1 MTPDQKFRRQVKS
14 HRSNVSQRTKYTVAS
29 RLAFVAFCLYAAVT
43 LSASTP
49 TFWEV
54 STENEFLR
62 GEIENLSIDS
72 FGRLTLGPTAAPLYE
87 ANAPFVWT
95 MITGPDGSV
104 YAGSG
109 NEGQVYRIDSSG
121 KGSVFFD
128 TEELEVHALAP
139 APGGGLYVGTSPNGK
154 IYRVDAKGVGTVFFD
169 PGDRY
174 IWSLAVD
181 RSGNVFAATGDKGII
196 YKITPDGKGTQF
208 YATKATHVM
217 TLAFDR
223 DGQLLAGTESPGR
236 VFRLDASGKP
246 FVLLDSSYNE
256 VHALRVDSRGNIYV
270 AAVSGKPASAPD
282 RTPAPPPTA
291 APTPLSANVSTEITV
306 VAVGDA
312 VVTSPQGSPNPP
324 RAAAAAT
331 TAAGALFRILP
342 DGAWDLLWESRAD
355 TPYDV
360 AIDADGTLLVATGN
374 SGKIFRLSGDP
385 LQPTLIARANAQ
397 QVTGLLSQ
405 SEGRVLVAT
414 SNPGKLLRLAG
425 ARADRGTYISDVRDA
440 QTVALWGTIKWEAVT
455 PSGSRLEISTRS
467 GNTNTP
473 DETWSDWSAT
483 YADREGSSIASPRAR
498 YLQWRATLTAGK
510 GEAPLLTSVTAAYLP
525 RNLRPRVTSITVHP
539 PGTVFQRPFPVD
551 PEIAG
556 FEGDL
561 PDRRVNQPPSTS
573 SPSLGRRVYEKGLM
587 TFVWRAEDD
596 NGDELSFDV
605 FYRREGETSWK
616 LLKRGMSD
624 QILVWDTTSV
634 PNGRYTIRI
643 VASDLPS
650 NSTSTALS
658 GARESTAFVIDNVP
672 PVITVTSVRRDN
684 GRATIAFDVRDAN
697 SSVQKVEYSLDG
709 DKWQSV
715 YPKDGIADSRFEQ
728 FELVLE
734 GDAVSRGV
742 TLRATD
748 ALNNTASARGEV
760 PEATASGR
768 R

>member
-1 MTPDQKFRRQVKS
+1 MV
-14 HRSNVSQRTKYTVAS
+14 S
-29 RLAFVAFCLYAAVT
+29 RLSIAALVLFATVT
-43 LSASTP
+43 LRASTP

-54 STENEFLR
+54 SSESEFLR

-72 FGRLTLGPTAAPLYE
+72 FGRLTLGPTAASVYE
-87 ANAPFVWT
+87 TNAPFVWT
-95 MITGPDGSV
+95 LVSGPDGSV

-109 NEGQVYRIDSSG
+109 NEGQVYKIDSTG
-121 KGSVFFD
+121 KGTIFFD
-128 TEELEVHALAP
+128 SEELEVHALAP

-154 IYRVDAKGVGTVFFD
+154 IYKVDAKGSGNVFFD

-181 RSGNVFAATGDKGII
+181 KAGNVFAATGDKGII
-196 YKITPDGKGTQF
+196 YKITPDGKGTTF
-208 YATKATHVM
+208 YATKATHAM

-256 VHALRVDSRGNIYV
+256 IHTLRVDSRGNVYA
-270 AAVSGKPASAPD
+270 AAVGSRGSSGGGGASAPPPSV
-282 RTPAPPPTA
+282 PAP
-291 APTPLSANVSTEITV
+291 APLTPNVSTEITV

-312 VVTSPQGSPNPP
+312 VVTTSAQGAPAPSGRGGAVP
-324 RAAAAAT
+324 
-331 TAAGALFRILP
+331 AGALYRILP
-342 DGAWDLLWESRAD
+342 DGAWDLLWESRTD

-360 AIDADGTLLVATGN
+360 AVDADGSILVATGN
-374 SGKIFRLSGDP
+374 SGKIFRLAGDP
-385 LQPTLIARANAQ
+385 FQPTLIARANAQ
-397 QVTGLLSQ
+397 QVTGLLQQ
-405 SEGRVLVAT
+405 SEGRVLIAT
-414 SNPGKLLRLAG
+414 SNPGKLLRLAA
-425 ARADRGTYISDVRDA
+425 ARADRGTYTSAVRDA
-440 QTVALWGTIKWEAVT
+440 QTVALWGTLKWQSLT
-455 PSGSRLEISTRS
+455 PAGSRLEISTRS

-473 DETWSDWSAT
+473 DETWSDWSQAYT
-483 YADREGSSIASPRAR
+483 DSEGSTITSPRAR
-498 YLQWRATLTAGK
+498 YLQWRATLIAGK
-510 GEAPLLTSVTAAYLP
+510 GDAPLLTSVSAAYLP
-525 RNLRPRVTSITVHP
+525 RNMRPRVTSITVHP

-561 PDRRVNQPPSTS
+561 PDKRANQAPGSS

-596 NGDELSFDV
+596 NGDDLSYDV
-605 FYRREGETSWK
+605 SYRREGETSWK
-616 LLKRGMSD
+616 LLKRGMTD

-634 PNGRYTIRI
+634 PNGRYTVRI
-643 VASDLPS
+643 VASDLPA
-650 NSTSTALS
+650 NSSADALS
-658 GARESTAFVIDNVP
+658 GARESTAFAIDNVP
-672 PVITVTSVRRDN
+672 PVITVTAVRRDN

-697 SSVQKVEYSLDG
+697 SSVQKVDFSLDG

-734 GDAVSRGV
+734 GDAVARGV

-748 ALNNTASARGEV
+748 ALNNTASARGEM
-760 PEATASGR
+760 PESAASGR

>member
-1 MTPDQKFRRQVKS
+1 MV
-14 HRSNVSQRTKYTVAS
+14 S
-29 RLAFVAFCLYAAVT
+29 RLSIAALVLFATVT
-43 LSASTP
+43 LRASTS

-54 STENEFLR
+54 SSESEFLR

-72 FGRLTLGPTAAPLYE
+72 FGRLTLGPTAASVYE
-87 ANAPFVWT
+87 TNAPFVWT
-95 MITGPDGSV
+95 LVSGPDGSV

-109 NEGQVYRIDSSG
+109 NEGQVYKIDSTG
-121 KGSVFFD
+121 KGTIFFD
-128 TEELEVHALAP
+128 SEELEVHALAP

-154 IYRVDAKGVGTVFFD
+154 IYKVDAKGSGSVFFD

-181 RSGNVFAATGDKGII
+181 KAGNVFAGTGDKGII
-196 YKITPDGKGTQF
+196 YKITPDGKGTTF
-208 YATKATHVM
+208 YATKATHAM

-246 FVLLDSSYNE
+246 FVLLDSRYNE
-256 VHALRVDSRGNIYV
+256 IHTVRVDSGGNIYV
-270 AAVSGKPASAPD
+270 AAVGGRGLGGGDRGPAPAPSAPA
-282 RTPAPPPTA
+282 PAPL
-291 APTPLSANVSTEITV
+291 TPNVSTEITV

-312 VVTSPQGSPNPP
+312 VVTTSPQGAPAPSGRGGVSP
-324 RAAAAAT
+324 
-331 TAAGALFRILP
+331 AGALYRILP

-360 AIDADGTLLVATGN
+360 AVDADGSILVATGN
-374 SGKIFRLSGDP
+374 SGKIFRLAGDP
-385 LQPTLIARANAQ
+385 FQPTLIARANAQ
-397 QVTGLLSQ
+397 QVTGLLQQ
-405 SEGRVLVAT
+405 SEGRVLIAT
-414 SNPGKLLRLAG
+414 SNPGKLLRLAA
-425 ARADRGTYISDVRDA
+425 ARADRGTYTSAVRDA
-440 QTVALWGTIKWEAVT
+440 QTVALWGTLKWQSLT
-455 PSGSRLEISTRS
+455 PAGSRLEISTRS

-473 DETWSDWSAT
+473 DETWSDWSQAYT
-483 YADREGSSIASPRAR
+483 DSEGSTITSPRAR
-498 YLQWRATLTAGK
+498 YLQWRATLIAGK
-510 GEAPLLTSVTAAYLP
+510 GDAPLLTSVSAAYLP
-525 RNLRPRVTSITVHP
+525 RNMRPRVTSITVHP

-561 PDRRVNQPPSTS
+561 PDKRANQAPGSS

-596 NGDELSFDV
+596 NGDDLSYDV
-605 FYRREGETSWK
+605 SYRREGETSWK
-616 LLKRGMSD
+616 LLKRGMTD

-634 PNGRYTIRI
+634 PNGRYTVRI
-643 VASDLPS
+643 VASDLPA
-650 NSTSTALS
+650 NSSADALS
-658 GARESTAFVIDNVP
+658 GARESTAFAIDNVP
-672 PVITVTSVRRDN
+672 PVITVTAVRRDN

-697 SSVQKVEYSLDG
+697 SSVQKVDFSLDG

-734 GDAVSRGV
+734 GDAVARGV

-760 PEATASGR
+760 PEPSAASGR

>member
-1 MTPDQKFRRQVKS
+1 MV
-14 HRSNVSQRTKYTVAS
+14 S
-29 RLAFVAFCLYAAVT
+29 RLVIAAVVFGATVT
-43 LSASTP
+43 LYGSTP

-54 STENEFLR
+54 STETEFLR
-62 GEIENLSIDS
+62 GDIENLSIDS
-72 FGRLTLGPTAAPLYE
+72 FGRLTLGPTAAPMYE
-87 ANAPFVWT
+87 TSAPFVWAV
-95 MITGPDGSV
+95 ITAPDGSV

-109 NEGQVYRIDSSG
+109 NEGQVYRVDASG

-154 IYRVDAKGVGTVFFD
+154 IYRVDAKGTGSVFFD
-169 PGDRY
+169 PDDRS

-181 RSGNVFAATGDKGII
+181 RAGNVFAATGDKGVI
-196 YKITPDGKGTQF
+196 YKITPDGKGAPF
-208 YATKATHVM
+208 YATKATHAM

-223 DGQLLAGTESPGR
+223 DGELLAGTESPGR

-256 VHALRVDSRGNIYV
+256 IRMLRVDGRGNIYV
-270 AAVSGKPASAPD
+270 AAVSGRAPSAPGAAQPGPA
-282 RTPAPPPTA
+282 TPPPAPSL
-291 APTPLSANVSTEITV
+291 TPNVSTEITV
-306 VAVGDA
+306 VAVGDS
-312 VVTSPQGSPNPP
+312 VVTSSPQGGGPGQGRGGSGAPV
-324 RAAAAAT
+324 
-331 TAAGALFRILP
+331 GALFRILP
-342 DGAWDLLWESRAD
+342 DGAWDLLWESRTD

-360 AIDADGTLLVATGN
+360 AVDSDGALLVATGN
-374 SGKIFRLSGDP
+374 AGKIFRLSGDP

-397 QVTGLLSQ
+397 QVTSLVTQ

-414 SNPGKLLRLAG
+414 SNPGKLLRLAA
-425 ARADRGTYISDVRDA
+425 ARAEKGTYTSDVRDA
-440 QTVALWGTIKWEAVT
+440 QTVALWGTIKWEALT
-455 PSGSRLEISTRS
+455 PAGSRLEISTRS
-467 GNTNTP
+467 GNTSTP
-473 DETWSDWSAT
+473 DETWSDWSSV
-483 YADREGSSIASPRAR
+483 YGDREGSPITSPRAR
-498 YLQWRATLTAGK
+498 YLQWRATLSAGK

-525 RNLRPRVTSITVHP
+525 RNLRPRVSSITVHP

-561 PDRRVNQPPSTS
+561 PDRRMNQLPGSG

-596 NGDELSFDV
+596 NGDDLSYDV

-616 LLKRGMSD
+616 ILKRAMSQ

-634 PNGRYTIRI
+634 PNGRYTVRI
-643 VASDLPS
+643 VASDAPS
-650 NSTSTALS
+650 NSTTTALS
-658 GARESTAFVIDNVP
+658 GARESNAFAIDNVP
-672 PVITVTSVRRDN
+672 PSITVTSVRRDN

-697 SSVQKVEYSLDG
+697 SSVQKVDYSLDG
-709 DKWQSV
+709 DRWQSV

-748 ALNNTASARGEV
+748 ALNNTASTRGEV
-760 PEATASGR
+760 SEPASGR

>member
-1 MTPDQKFRRQVKS
+1 V
-14 HRSNVSQRTKYTVAS
+14 VS
-29 RLAFVAFCLYAAVT
+29 RLAIAAVIFGATVT
-43 LSASTP
+43 LYASTP

-54 STENEFLR
+54 STETEFLR

-72 FGRLTLGPTAAPLYE
+72 FGRLTLGPTASPVYE
-87 ANAPFVWT
+87 ASAPFVWG
-95 MITGPDGSV
+95 MILGSDGSV

-109 NEGQVYRIDSSG
+109 NEGQVYRVDPSG

-128 TEELEVHALAP
+128 SEELEVHALAP

-154 IYRVDAKGVGTVFFD
+154 IYRVDAKGAGTVFFD

-181 RSGNVFAATGDKGII
+181 RAGNVFAATGDKGVI
-196 YKITPDGKGTQF
+196 YKITPDGKGTPF
-208 YATKATHVM
+208 YATKATHAM

-256 VHALRVDSRGNIYV
+256 IRMLRVDPRGNIYV
-270 AAVSGKPASAPD
+270 AAVSGRAPSAPD
-282 RTPAPPPTA
+282 RPQQPPAAPPP
-291 APTPLSANVSTEITV
+291 APGLTPNVSTEITV

-312 VVTSPQGSPNPP
+312 VVTSSPQAGPPQARGGSGAP
-324 RAAAAAT
+324 
-331 TAAGALFRILP
+331 AGALYRILP
-342 DGAWDLLWESRAD
+342 DGAWDLLWESRTD

-360 AIDADGTLLVATGN
+360 AVENDGALLLATGN

-397 QVTGLLSQ
+397 QVTGLLAQ
-405 SEGRVLVAT
+405 AEGRVLVAT
-414 SNPGKLLRLAG
+414 ANPGKLLRVA
-425 ARADRGTYISDVRDA
+425 ADRADRGIYTSDVRDA
-440 QTVALWGTIKWEAVT
+440 QTVALWGTIKWEALT
-455 PSGSRLEISTRS
+455 PAGSRLELSTRS
-467 GNTNTP
+467 GNTSTP
-473 DETWSDWSAT
+473 DETWSDWSAVYT
-483 YADREGSSIASPRAR
+483 DREGSPITSPRAR
-498 YLQWRATLTAGK
+498 YLQWRATLSAGK

-539 PGTVFQRPFPVD
+539 PGTVFQRPFPVE

-561 PDRRVNQPPSTS
+561 PDRRINQLPGSG
-573 SPSLGRRVYEKGLM
+573 SPTLGRRVYERGLM

-596 NGDELSFDV
+596 NSDELSYDML
-605 FYRREGETSWK
+605 YRREGETAWK
-616 LLKRGMSD
+616 TLKRGMSE

-634 PNGRYTIRI
+634 PNGRYTVRI
-643 VASDLPS
+643 VASDTPS
-650 NSTSTALS
+650 NSASTALS
-658 GARESTAFVIDNVP
+658 GARESTAFSIDNVP
-672 PVITVTSVRRDN
+672 PAITVTSVRRDN
-684 GRATIAFDVRDAN
+684 GRATIAFEVRDAN

-709 DKWQSV
+709 DRWQTV

-748 ALNNTASARGEV
+748 ALNNTASTRGEANE
-760 PEATASGR
+760 PASGR